1 MDDNDFDQY
10 DDSGPWEGRGP
21 DLHAALE
28 DAWGHAKGKTNAR
41 TFSVDSIVVEA
52 ENPIT
57 TYIVIISPTG

>member
-1 MDDNDFDQY
+1 MDDNDY
-10 DDSGPWEGRGP
+10 ADSGPFEGQGA

-28 DAWGHAKGKTNAR
+28 DAWAHAKGKTNAR
-41 TFSVDSIVVEA
+41 TFSVDSIAIVA